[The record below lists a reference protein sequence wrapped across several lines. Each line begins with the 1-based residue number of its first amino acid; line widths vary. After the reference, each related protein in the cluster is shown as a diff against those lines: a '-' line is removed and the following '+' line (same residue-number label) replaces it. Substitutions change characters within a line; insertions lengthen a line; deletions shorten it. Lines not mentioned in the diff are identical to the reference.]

1 MIITHFNIERIV
13 SVSVAGMK
21 QRRHL
26 GKYAIILK
34 ISAIAVF
41 SKNEVCNHNCDQDNF
56 GIYIYICVY
65 IYERGRA
72 VKNKMKLRYLS
83 TEGET

>member
-1 MIITHFNIERIV
+1 MIITHFNIQRIV

-21 QRRHL
+21 QRRHS
-26 GKYAIILK
+26 GKYIIILK

-41 SKNEVCNHNCDQDNF
+41 SKSEVCNHNYDQDTLRF
-56 GIYIYICVY
+56 TYTHIYMR
-65 IYERGRA
+65 ERERA